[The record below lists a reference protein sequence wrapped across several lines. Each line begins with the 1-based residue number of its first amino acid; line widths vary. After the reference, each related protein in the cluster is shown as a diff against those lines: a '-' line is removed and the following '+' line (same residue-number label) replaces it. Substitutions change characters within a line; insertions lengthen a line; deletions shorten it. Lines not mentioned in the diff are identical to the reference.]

1 MHQRTSLPLG
11 ESLVEALIVFS
22 IYLFLYL
29 NLIHDMNVFI
39 FILTMTTITC
49 SINVEQDYLFGL
61 NITIVIC
68 NK

>member
-39 FILTMTTITC
+39 FILTKTTITC
-49 SINVEQDYLFGL
+49 SINFEQDYLFGL
-61 NITIVIC
+61 NITIVIY